1 MTTITATYSP
11 DDNKLRLTASE
22 RLDAETYA
30 RVKAAG
36 YAWAPKQGQFIAP
49 MWTPARADLALDLA
63 GEIGDEDTSLIE
75 RAEDRA
81 DRFTVY
87 HEKRGAEAASAIDYV
102 HKITDNI
109 PLGQPLMVGHHS
121 EARARRD
128 AKRIERGMQR
138 AVDLF
143 DTSEYW
149 QRRAAACVRHAKY
162 KETPEVRHRR
172 IKGLEADQ
180 RKHTKDMEAAQALA
194 RIWAKVPRVE
204 WDKQTA
210 LATAIAGRFG
220 GAGYDLY
227 SRLKDGHMHGDTAWR
242 SALVILESQADWAQ
256 RWLDHIG
263 FRLDYERAMLAE
275 SGGIVA
281 QFIDIQP
288 GGRVLIAGEWC
299 AVLRVNKS
307 GGKIVSVTT
316 TARYV
321 SVRGIEEIKDYREP
335 TAEDAAKVTKVT
347 KQAPLCNY
355 RTEGCKEMTTAEWKK
370 ASTITGSYYVDRIK
384 ATPEAVAHRRR
395 TAHGG
400 YSNNFART
408 PVFLT
413 DAKESRPP
421 VPAAEPA
428 EPVAFSREIDPA
440 ALAPAT
446 HSLPRE
452 QHPQRAEA
460 EAIRTALKAGVTTIA
475 APQLF
480 PTPPALAAR
489 MVELADIKP
498 GQRVMEPSAGTGRI
512 VDAIAACVPLD
523 SLTVDCIE
531 VNGKLAQGLQAR
543 HPGAIVR
550 AFDFL
555 SFDPAPGS
563 LFDAVLMNPP
573 FASGQDVAHVT
584 HAVRFLAPGGRLVAI
599 MSAGVLFRSDRKTR
613 EFRELVETMGGCFDE
628 LPANTFEQSGTG
640 VNTVL
645 LVLDAPGEP
654 PVRSGVDESEAT
666 TKEPLAT
673 PSGVVSSEQVAAI
686 VQSTMAKR
694 VHWTEA
700 EDRHPTAAEVLKAA
714 EGLEACAAV
723 MAQQSPGDT
732 LHAAYRAA
740 AGQLR
745 TLAPAG
751 PAERA
756 EALREVD
763 AAADRY
769 YEAWRDRHG
778 APEAVEGLAA
788 CRLPLAT
795 HS

>member
-1 MTTITATYSP
+1 MTIITATYSP

-63 GEIGDEDTSLIE
+63 GEIGDEDTTLIE

-109 PLGQPLMVGHHS
+109 PLGQPMMVGHHS

-172 IKGLEADQ
+172 IKGLEADH
-180 RKHTKDMEAAQALA
+180 RKHTKDLDEARTLA

-220 GAGYDLY
+220 GGAY
-227 SRLKDGHMHGDTAWR
+227 SMYSSLKDGHMHGDTAWR
-242 SALVILESQADWAQ
+242 LALIVLESQAARAE

-281 QFIDIQP
+281 QFVDIQP
-288 GGRVLIAGEWC
+288 GGRVLIDGEWC

-335 TAEDAAKVTKVT
+335 TAEDTAKLAKVSKL
-347 KQAPLCNY
+347 APLCNY
-355 RTEGCKEMTTAEWKK
+355 RSDGCKEMTSAEWKQ
-370 ASTITGSYYVDRIK
+370 ATERSDSYYVDRIK

-395 TAHGG
+395 SVHGG
-400 YSNNFART
+400 YSNGFTRV

-421 VPAAEPA
+421 APAAEAA
-428 EPVAFSREIDPA
+428 EPVAFARQIEPE

-452 QHPQRAEA
+452 QHPQRDEA

-489 MVELADIKP
+489 MVELADITH
-498 GQRVMEPSAGTGRI
+498 GCRVLEPSAGTGRI
-512 VDAIAACVPLD
+512 IQALRDNARGFMVDAVEINPRMADHLRV
-523 SLTVDCIE
+523 SMGVDGCR
-531 VNGKLAQGLQAR
+531 QG
-543 HPGAIVR
+543 
-550 AFDFL
+550 DFL
-555 SFDPAPGS
+555 ALSPEDMKWNYHR
-563 LFDAVLMNPP
+563 VLMNPP
-573 FASGQDVAHVT
+573 FANGQDVAHVT
-584 HAVRFLAPGGRLVAI
+584 HALQFLAPGGRLVAI

-613 EFRELVETMGGCFDE
+613 EFRQLVERLGGVFEE
-628 LPANTFEQSGTG
+628 LPPNTFEQSGTG

-645 LVLDAPGEP
+645 LVLDAAGEP
-654 PVRSGVDESEAT
+654 PPRSDLDEPEARSEAAA
-666 TKEPLAT
+666 PT
-673 PSGVVSSEQVAAI
+673 PSALISAEQVAAI

-700 EDRHPTAAEVLKAA
+700 EDGHPTAAEVVKAA
-714 EGLEACAAV
+714 EGLEACAAA
-723 MAQQSPGDT
+723 MAQQSPGDA
-732 LHAAYRAA
+732 LPGAYRAA

-745 TLAPAG
+745 TLATAE

-763 AAADRY
+763 AAAARY
-769 YEAWRDRHG
+769 HAAWRDKHG
-778 APEAVEGLAA
+778 ALEPAESLAA
-788 CRLPLAT
+788 
-795 HS
+795 